1 MRNAALVAGI
11 LGVTLLA
18 SGGLWGQDAA
28 RKNLP
33 SSKELGAVPGN
44 PQRLNSLPMSVAVS
58 PGGRY
63 VVTVNAGYGTYE
75 SRYRQSLAV
84 MDTRTGKVTD
94 FPDDRTATTDK
105 QTLYSGLAFSPS
117 GRYLYTSMASLTQP
131 VAGQGTGNRE
141 QGTANTGNGIAVY
154 SFHEGKI
161 APERLI
167 PIPLQKLAGGR
178 RTKLIGG
185 VDGAMGV
192 PFPAA
197 IAVVEPGPFVGG
209 ELLVADN
216 LSDDALLVMTATG
229 KVVKRFDLSES
240 DAVPGTYPVALA
252 VSKDG
257 SRAYVALWNASE
269 VVELNLRSGAV
280 GRKLP
285 LLKPADPVK
294 PGSHPCAMEISPD
307 GKTLYVA
314 LGNRDAVA
322 AVDISGGNPTSG
334 DETARHGAPGSG
346 ARFAVK
352 GYFDTR
358 LPGQSYFGAEP
369 DALALSA
376 DGSRLYAANMGSDA
390 VAVIDTA
397 KLTKATV
404 KEGFAEP
411 DGFIPTEWMPTAMTM
426 AGGKLY
432 VATAKGHGT
441 GPNNF
446 AQRQVEG
453 STDTR
458 LKRSFS
464 FIATLLYGSLAAID
478 VDGVDLKAATAE
490 VMESN
495 RMKAAA
501 ETIQF
506 AANAKTT
513 ADSSAAL
520 QNDNQN
526 DNQGAGPI
534 KHVIYVIKENRT
546 YDQIFGDLQQN
557 GKPVGNGDASLAM
570 YGESVTPNQ
579 HQLALQFGVLDNFF
593 DSGEIS
599 GNGHVWSNAAIGT
612 DYLEKTWQQ
621 NYRSRQRTYDYEGVV
636 ANGYPIQQ
644 KIADIV
650 EPSSG
655 YMWGNA
661 DAHGRTHYNF
671 GEYISSTFCSV
682 KASESSQEGTLLPGV
697 TCPRNAIQPGEE
709 IPAEWG
715 GGVNRWPWPIPLL
728 ARNVATKPELV
739 GHFAPESPDF
749 NLRVPDQIRLNVFL
763 QHFQGWVADRAAGK
777 DTMPNYITLRLPDD
791 HTAGTV
797 AGGPTPKSSVADDDL
812 AVGRLVEAVSH
823 SVFWDDTAIFILED
837 DAQNGADHVDAHRS
851 LALVISK
858 YAPRAA
864 SGAAF
869 VDSRFYSTVSV
880 VRTMESLLGLPPMN
894 NNDALAPLLGSMFS
908 GPGDQKPFAADW
920 ANRDNG
926 LIYTAN
932 GPRAV
937 GAKESAKMDFTHA
950 DRADA
955 GKLNVI
961 LWRDAMGSKPVPAQL
976 TQKQKKAKKDDDD

>member
-1 MRNAALVAGI
+1 
-11 LGVTLLA
+11 
-18 SGGLWGQDAA
+18 
-28 RKNLP
+28 
-33 SSKELGAVPGN
+33 
-44 PQRLNSLPMSVAVS
+44 
-58 PGGRY
+58 
-63 VVTVNAGYGTYE
+63 
-75 SRYRQSLAV
+75 
-84 MDTRTGKVTD
+84 
-94 FPDDRTATTDK
+94 
-105 QTLYSGLAFSPS
+105 
-117 GRYLYTSMASLTQP
+117 
-131 VAGQGTGNRE
+131 
-141 QGTANTGNGIAVY
+141 
-154 SFHEGKI
+154 
-161 APERLI
+161 
-167 PIPLQKLAGGR
+167 
-178 RTKLIGG
+178 
-185 VDGAMGV
+185 
-192 PFPAA
+192 
-197 IAVVEPGPFVGG
+197 
-209 ELLVADN
+209 
-216 LSDDALLVMTATG
+216 
-229 KVVKRFDLSES
+229 
-240 DAVPGTYPVALA
+240 
-252 VSKDG
+252 
-257 SRAYVALWNASE
+257 
-269 VVELNLRSGAV
+269 
-280 GRKLP
+280 
-285 LLKPADPVK
+285 
-294 PGSHPCAMEISPD
+294 
-307 GKTLYVA
+307 
-314 LGNRDAVA
+314 
-322 AVDISGGNPTSG
+322 
-334 DETARHGAPGSG
+334 
-346 ARFAVK
+346 
-352 GYFDTR
+352 
-358 LPGQSYFGAEP
+358 
-369 DALALSA
+369 
-376 DGSRLYAANMGSDA
+376 MGSDA

-453 STDTR
+453 STDAR
-458 LKRSFS
+458 LKRNFS

-490 VMESN
+490 VLESN

-501 ETIQF
+501 EAIAF
-506 AANAKTT
+506 AGE
-513 ADSSAAL
+513 AD
-520 QNDNQN
+520 
-526 DNQGAGPI
+526 PI

-546 YDQIFGDLQQN
+546 YDQLFGDLQQN

-682 KASESSQEGTLLPGV
+682 KASESSQEGTLLPGAA
-697 TCPRNAIQPGEE
+697 CPRSAIQPGEE

-739 GHFAPESPDF
+739 GHFAAESPDF

-763 QHFQGWVADRAAGK
+763 RHFQGWVADRAAGT
-777 DTMPNYITLRLPDD
+777 DTMPNYITIRLPDD

-797 AGGPTPKSSVADDDL
+797 EGGPSPKSSVADNDL

-823 SVFWDDTAIFILED
+823 SAFWNDTAIFILED

-851 LALVISK
+851 VALIISK

-869 VDSRFYSTVSV
+869 VDSRFYTTVSV

-920 ANRDNG
+920 ENRDNG

-937 GAKESAKMDFTHA
+937 GAKESAKMDFSHA

-976 TQKQKKAKKDDDD
+976 TQKQKGAKKDDDDD